1 MTVGLVSDGC
11 SSSRQAIASAC
22 WSALWAKI
30 AERYWQPRRL
40 PLAAGGLSVPE
51 LERGGSILI

>member
-11 SSSRQAIASAC
+11 SSSRQAIASDC
-22 WSALWAKI
+22 WSALWTKI

-40 PLAAGGLSVPE
+40 PLAVGGLPAPE